1 MAVQLPATTV
11 AASGLL
17 PEPGA
22 AQPAGSAPAL
32 TKKQRAKLVAKER
45 RLERKAAKREAAAAL
60 NAPRPLPPPPAA
72 PVDRVMLRY
81 SILASTQSLCPGAES
96 ACDSSPAHC
105 AQLAVCEVM

>member
-1 MAVQLPATTV
+1 VAVQLPATTV

-17 PEPGA
+17 PKPGA

-72 PVDRVMLRY
+72 PVDKVMLRC
-81 SILASTQSLCPGAES
+81 SILASTQPLS
-96 ACDSSPAHC
+96 
-105 AQLAVCEVM
+105 QT